1 MTLLYL
7 DTSALLKLYVDE
19 PGSLAVRQ
27 LFGGQA
33 MSTCRIT
40 WAEACAALARRERE
54 AAVAESA
61 LANARRR
68 LTHDW
73 PAFHLVEVTR
83 TLVAK
88 AGEFAEAF
96 ALRGYDAVQLA
107 AGHALHTA
115 LDEPPLFVAFDRR
128 LNRAARLLGMALP
141 EDAPL

>member
-1 MTLLYL
+1 MTPYF

-19 PGSLAVRQ
+19 PGSHSVRQ
-27 LFGGQA
+27 LLGGGP

-54 AAVAESA
+54 SAIAEVV
-61 LANARRR
+61 LANARQR
-68 LTHDW
+68 LAHDW
-73 PAFHLVEVTR
+73 PAFHLVDVTQA
-83 TLVAK
+83 LVAK
-88 AGEFAEAF
+88 AGEFAAAF

-107 AGHALHTA
+107 AGQTLQAA

-141 EDAPL
+141 ENAPL